1 MRKTFPSIILTLV
14 LTSILWNCKEERIQ
28 TETEFEQSVFY
39 EIFPS
44 ILDSI
49 YHDRR
54 VIPPPPP
61 SPDFFDKYDSNNLDK
76 AIEDYK
82 KTEKFK
88 QGKKKWEKTKDSLN
102 QDKSPIYLAVS
113 DYMSRLEKEDTNE
126 LIKHFKNENIN
137 LDSSDIISKKG
148 FKIDLNK
155 LNSNNKKI
163 KFKYRS
169 EFPKGREFWRTEY
182 EFYVGAKIGF
192 SQILFD
198 ESKTYGIINAGFG
211 TGILNGNG
219 CRIFIRKS
227 NNGKWII
234 DKVIGTR
241 IS

>member
-1 MRKTFPSIILTLV
+1 MRKTLPTIILTLV
-14 LTSILWNCKEERIQ
+14 LTSIFWNCKEER
-28 TETEFEQSVFY
+28 TLSETEFEQSAFY

-54 VIPPPPP
+54 LFPPPPP
-61 SPDFFDKYDSNNLDK
+61 SPDFFDKYDSEYLDI

-82 KTEKFK
+82 KTEEYI
-88 QGKKKWEKTKDSLN
+88 QGKKEWEKKKDSLS
-102 QDKSPIYLAVS
+102 QDKAPIYLAVS
-113 DYMSRLEKEDTNE
+113 DYMSHFEKEDINE
-126 LIKHFKNENIN
+126 LIKHFKNENII
-137 LDSSDIISKKG
+137 LDSSDILSEKG
-148 FKIDLNK
+148 FKLDLNK

-192 SQILFD
+192 SHILFD
-198 ESKTYGIINAGFG
+198 ESKTYGILNAGFG

-219 CRIFIRKS
+219 YRIFIRKS
-227 NNGKWII
+227 NM
-234 DKVIGTR
+234 VYL
-241 IS
+241 